1 MRIGLDARYVY
12 PSHVHGIGR
21 YSVELVRH
29 LVPLAAERG
38 HELVVFRRADL
49 PEPLVVAREGD
60 EGDEGGAVREV
71 PVPFAPMSVGTV
83 TRLGALARRERV
95 DLFHSFFPL
104 RPIGAAART
113 VVTAHDLQALRVKGF
128 HDGRGVALALASRL
142 FYRLAYRWSF
152 GAADRIL
159 AGSAWTR
166 DDVIAEYGLAP
177 GRFRVVH
184 EGLSDRFREDGDA
197 AQDRRAIAA
206 AGVDPERPYLLH
218 VGNTRPQKNVE
229 GLIDIVAELERA
241 GSSGAQGPWRLVIAG
256 VRDRFFPAIAE
267 RVHRLALADRVQ
279 FVTEVSDEALR
290 ALYRH
295 AALYVT
301 AALHEGF
308 GFTPLEAMASGCP
321 VAAVAAG
328 ALPEMLGDA
337 YLPLPVAS
345 PHPAACAILGLL
357 SDPPRRAALVE
368 RGRDRARRFRW
379 ETTARETL
387 DAYEELDARAPRS

>member
-29 LVPLAAERG
+29 LVPLARERG
-38 HELVVFRRADL
+38 HELVVFRRDDL
-49 PEPLVVAREGD
+49 PGPLVDARE
-60 EGDEGGAVREV
+60 APHVREV
-71 PVPFAPMSVGTV
+71 AVPFAPMSPGTV
-83 TRLGALARRERV
+83 VRLGALARRERV
-95 DLFHSFFPL
+95 ELFHSFFPL
-104 RPIGAAART
+104 LPIGAAPRT

-128 HDGRGVALALASRL
+128 HDGRGVVLGLASRL
-142 FYRLAYRWSF
+142 FYRSAYRWSF
-152 GAADRIL
+152 GGADRIL
-159 AGSAWTR
+159 AGSTWTR

-177 GRFRVVH
+177 ERFRVVH
-184 EGLSDRFREDGDA
+184 EGLSERFLEEADPAEDG
-197 AQDRRAIAA
+197 RAIAA
-206 AGVDPERPYLLH
+206 LGIDLGRPYLLH

-229 GLIDIVAELERA
+229 GLIDIVAELARA
-241 GSSGAQGPWRLVIAG
+241 VPVASDGGSPRLVVAG

-267 RVHRLALADRVQ
+267 RVRRLGLGERVI
-279 FVTEVSDEALR
+279 FVTGVGDEALR
-290 ALYRH
+290 ALYRR

-308 GFTPLEAMASGCP
+308 GFTPLEAMACGCP

-337 YLPLPVAS
+337 YLALPVAS
-345 PHPAACAILGLL
+345 PAQAACAILGVL
-357 SDPPRRAALVE
+357 SDPPRRATLVE

-379 ETTARETL
+379 ETTARRTL
-387 DAYEELDARAPRS
+387 DAYEELDARASRS